1 MTTEDGGQTLV
12 EEVEGGRGDRDS
24 SDTDLSC
31 RLHPSTV
38 FDNALEIITDT
49 DEPSCL
55 LSCKKNP
62 AQIPEK
68 DMEGVAAITAVTLMG
83 LPSF

>member
-1 MTTEDGGQTLV
+1 MEEV
-12 EEVEGGRGDRDS
+12 EEGEGGRGEGDIEKLRCSDHIKLNVYSFISRDRDS

-31 RLHPSTV
+31 RLHPSV

-62 AQIPEK
+62 DCQFF
-68 DMEGVAAITAVTLMG
+68 TY
-83 LPSF
+83 